1 MIGFRLVGAMLL
13 SFSLLTGCGA
23 DAPPPL
29 LEEGNVDLV
38 SAYKLGP
45 SDRILVNIYRHE
57 DLSGE
62 LPIDGEGF
70 VSLQLVGEI
79 KAGNKTIR
87 ELEDDIAAAYVNEG
101 YLKNPT
107 VAVQVLNFR
116 PFFIEGEVNQPGSHP
131 YTNGLTVQTAASLA
145 GGFTYRANQSSFTLQ
160 RGGSK
165 SEEYSVG
172 PTTRV
177 LPGDYITVHQR
188 WF

>member
-1 MIGFRLVGAMLL
+1 MIRFRLVGAMLL
-13 SFSLLTGCGA
+13 SFGLLAGCGGP
-23 DAPPPL
+23 DAPPL
-29 LEEGNVDLV
+29 LADETVNLDT
-38 SAYKLGP
+38 AYKLGP
-45 SDRILVNIYRHE
+45 SDRLIVNIYRHE

-62 LPIDGEGF
+62 VPIDGEGY

-87 ELEDDIAAAYVNEG
+87 ELEDDIATAYVEQG
-101 YLKNPT
+101 YLKSPT

-160 RGGSK
+160 RGGTK
-165 SEEYSVG
+165 TEEYTVG